1 MKHDILVKFAEGVDV
16 GALIAPV
23 TAIFEQCLT
32 IPGIH
37 GLTVR
42 RSNSDRPN
50 RYDLMIELDMDKA
63 ALPAYDVSEPH
74 LRWKTEYGALIEKKA
89 IFDYD

>member
-1 MKHDILVKFAEGVDV
+1 MKHDIIVKFAAGTDV
-16 GALIAPV
+16 PALIEPI
-23 TAIFEQCLT
+23 TEIFEQCLA

-37 GLTVR
+37 GLTIR

-50 RYDLMIELDMDKA
+50 RYDLMIELDMDKD
-63 ALPAYDVSEPH
+63 ALSAYDASAPH
-74 LRWKTEYGALIEKKA
+74 LRWKTEYGALIAKKA